1 MTDQGRIEYE
11 VERSEGFGNGHPGT
25 EQRGTGNQ
33 TVTSL
38 VADLLGETSAFI
50 QAEMALARTELRHNV
65 ETMRRGMTAMG
76 GGTGLLHAGLL
87 ALVAAA
93 ILLLDRVGPEWVA
106 ALVVGAVVALIGF
119 GLVMYGKR
127 RAMREGLTP
136 GRTIETLG
144 EMRELARQE
153 KARAMR
159 KWQ

>member
-1 MTDQGRIEYE
+1 MTDYGRIEYE
-11 VERSEGFGNGHPGT
+11 REREGSGNGHGGITRRDT
-25 EQRGTGNQ
+25 EGQ

-38 VADLLGETSAFI
+38 VTDLIGETLAFI
-50 QAEMALARTELRHNV
+50 QAEAALARAELRQNV
-65 ETMRRGMTAMG
+65 ESVRRGMTAIG

-93 ILLLDRVGPEWVA
+93 ILLLDRVWPAWVA
-106 ALVVGAVVALIGF
+106 ALVVGAVAVAVGI

-127 RAMREGLTP
+127 RALKEGLVP
-136 GRTIETLG
+136 ERTIGALG

-153 KARAMR
+153 KVRTMR